1 MTLFEVF
8 SKVLNMSLTA
18 SLVILVVLMVR
29 LPLKKCPKVFSYI
42 LWAAVL
48 FRLLCPVSLPSPVSL
63 LGALDAPAE
72 QSSQGITTTVRYV
85 RHERL
90 MEQERE
96 PMIYE
101 PTVFAPKEHPLP
113 SAEDY
118 IPPQEEPSLPDW
130 TTVVAWVWLAGGAAV
145 LLYGIGTYLHFRR
158 KLLPSV
164 RLRGNVYLADHI
176 DTAFVA
182 GLFFPKIYLP
192 SHLTAGQM
200 PYIIA
205 HERHHIRRLDH
216 VVKHLAFLALAI
228 HWFNPLVWAA
238 FLLAGRDMEMS
249 CDEAVIKKLGSH
261 IRADY
266 SASLLSLATKG
277 RIIAATPLAF
287 GEGDT
292 KGRVLNMAKWK
303 KPRRWVSIVCAVL
316 CFAILAACA
325 ANPDRNAVVS
335 KNDGAFDANV
345 IQTATV
351 PNVPQHVEVT
361 EEFTSTDGS
370 VEFTMRLDQT
380 IVPPEV
386 PVVEVV
392 PHYLTGED
400 ARRIS
405 HVLFGE
411 DAVFY
416 EEEPAL
422 VPYGEMF
429 TREDALAAI
438 QRWSKYTNLE
448 ALRELYGKHASP
460 SDVEVIKAGVEEL
473 TAALDKIPE
482 GKTYR
487 EADWTMKLME
497 AYRYSAEEVAEIDED
512 DLVGYQSV
520 QVATYVDDIRYTLS
534 FSTRN
539 DDVYKLNSIYVEPG
553 SPMSPTG
560 VDNMFY
566 EAKLLRTEEPTQ
578 EQIDAA
584 AKKGEELLNDLGLG
598 QWKVDFCEIWTHDGR
613 GVEEY
618 IIAVHALPVINGV
631 PAIRQPS
638 YGSIKSDNVYA
649 SNYYMTEATVMFN
662 AYGTLTGM
670 EIQSPVDVVE
680 VLNDNV
686 ATLTMDELVQR
697 AKDHLSLS
705 DREAYG
711 ISGELLRIDE
721 LGAGEEFVCKI
732 DLCQIEYGMV
742 RIRIPN
748 TEDGY
753 YYVPALKCS
762 GTVDYVGAESGEVY
776 RSSGTN
782 LSANDE
788 RIVPILILN
797 AVDGSV
803 IPIYEE

>member
-18 SLVILVVLMVR
+18 SLVILAVLAAR
-29 LPLKKCPKVFSYI
+29 LALRKCPKVYSYI

-63 LGALDAPAE
+63 MGALDAPAE
-72 QSSQGITTTVRYV
+72 QSQGITTTVRYV
-85 RHERL
+85 RHEQL
-90 MEQERE
+90 LEWEE
-96 PMIYE
+96 PPVYE
-101 PTVFAPKEHPLP
+101 PTTFAPKEHPLP

-118 IPPQEEPSLPDW
+118 IPSQTEPTLPEW
-130 TTVVAWVWLAGGAAV
+130 TEVVAVLWLTGVASV
-145 LLYGIGTYLHFRR
+145 MLYGIGTYLHFRN
-158 KLLPSV
+158 KLSVSV
-164 RLRGNVYLADHI
+164 RHRGNVYLADHI
-176 DTAFVA
+176 DTAFVT
-182 GLFFPKIYLP
+182 GLLFPRIYLP
-192 SHLTAGQM
+192 SQLSKAQM
-200 PYIIA
+200 PFIIA
-205 HERHHIRRLDH
+205 HERHHIRRFDH

-249 CDEAVIKKLGSH
+249 CDEAVIKKLGAE

-266 SASLLSLATKG
+266 SASLLSLATRR

-303 KPRRWVSIVCAVL
+303 KPRWWVSVICSVL
-316 CFAILAACA
+316 CIAILTACA
-325 ANPDRNAVVS
+325 ANPDRDAVVS
-335 KNDGAFDANV
+335 KNDGTFDANL

-361 EEFTSTDGS
+361 EEFASTDGS
-370 VEFTMRLDQT
+370 VDFIMRLDQT

-448 ALRELYGKHASP
+448 ALRELYGKRASP

-473 TAALDKIPE
+473 TAALDTIPE
-482 GKTYR
+482 EKTNR

-512 DLVGYQSV
+512 DLVGYQTV
-520 QVATYVDDIRYTLS
+520 NVATYVDDIRYTLS
-534 FSTRN
+534 FSARN
-539 DDVYKLNSIYVEPG
+539 DNLYKLSSIFVKPG
-553 SPMSPTG
+553 SLMSPIG
-560 VDNMFY
+560 IDNMFY
-566 EAKLLRTEEPTQ
+566 DSKLLRTEEPTQ

-584 AKKGEELLNDLGLG
+584 AKKGEVLLNDLGLG
-598 QWKVDFCEIWTHDGR
+598 QWQVDGCEVWMPEGR

-618 IIAVHALPVINGV
+618 TIMVKALPVFNSV
-631 PAIRQPS
+631 AAIRQPS
-638 YGSIKSDNVYA
+638 DGDIASGDIYTDNC
-649 SNYYMTEATVMFN
+649 YMSEAMVHYN
-662 AYGTLTGM
+662 AEGKLVGLTILTPM
-670 EIQSPVDVVE
+670 DVVE

-686 ATLTMDELVQR
+686 ATMTMDDLVQR
-697 AKDHLSLS
+697 VKDQLSLT
-705 DREAYG
+705 DKEAFG
-711 ISGELLRIDE
+711 MTGQFLDMMER
-721 LGAGEEFVCKI
+721 GAGEEFVCKV

-762 GTVDYVGAESGEVY
+762 GTIDYVGAESGELY
-776 RSSGTN
+776 GSSG
-782 LSANDE
+782 AEFGVAGE
-788 RIVPILILN
+788 RITPILVLN

-803 IPIYEE
+803 IDQGIG

>member
-8 SKVLNMSLTA
+8 SRVLNMSLTA
-18 SLVILVVLMVR
+18 SLVILAVLLARVA
-29 LPLKKCPKVFSYI
+29 LKKCPKVFSYI

-63 LGALDAPAE
+63 MGALDAPAE
-72 QSSQGITTTVRYV
+72 QSQGITTTVRYV
-85 RHERL
+85 RHEQL
-90 MEQERE
+90 LERE
-96 PMIYE
+96 APPVYE
-101 PTVFAPKEHPLP
+101 PTAFAPKEHPLP

-118 IPPQEEPSLPDW
+118 IPSHTEPTLPNW
-130 TTVVAWVWLAGGAAV
+130 TDIVAALWLTGAASV
-145 LLYGIGTYLHFRR
+145 MLYGIGTYLLFRK
-158 KLLPSV
+158 KLQTSV
-164 RLRGNVYLADHI
+164 RLRGNVYLADHM

-192 SHLTAGQM
+192 SHLSEAQL

-205 HERHHIRRLDH
+205 HERHHIRRFDH

-249 CDEAVIKKLGSH
+249 CDEAVIKRLGPQ

-303 KPRRWVSIVCAVL
+303 KPRWWVSVICSVL
-316 CFAILAACA
+316 CIAILTACA
-325 ANPDRNAVVS
+325 ANPDRDAVIS
-335 KNDGAFDANV
+335 KNDGAFDASL

-370 VEFTMRLDQT
+370 VEFTMQLDQT
-380 IVPPEV
+380 IIPPEV

-392 PHYLTGED
+392 PHYFTGED
-400 ARRIS
+400 AKRIS
-405 HVLFGE
+405 HVLFGG

-416 EEEPAL
+416 EKEPTLAPYEEL
-422 VPYGEMF
+422 Y
-429 TREDALAAI
+429 TREDALAAL
-438 QRWSKYTNLE
+438 QRWSSYANLD
-448 ALRELYGKHASP
+448 ALRELQGKHTSP
-460 SDVEVIKAGVEEL
+460 SDVEVVKAGIEKL
-473 TAALDKIPE
+473 TAALDHIPE

-487 EADWTMKLME
+487 N
-497 AYRYSAEEVAEIDED
+497 AEWIMRPDDEYFYTAEQLAEMDED
-512 DLVGYQSV
+512 DRDNLQSV
-520 QVATYVDDIRYTLS
+520 QVMTNVDGIQYQLDFTIR
-534 FSTRN
+534 
-539 DDVYKLNSIYVEPG
+539 DDEQYKLSSFYMTPNTV
-553 SPMSPTG
+553 MSPLYL
-560 VDNMFY
+560 DADIFR
-566 EAKLLRTEEPTQ
+566 AQLLRTGEPTQ

-584 AKKGEELLNDLGLG
+584 VKKAGELLNSLDLG
-598 QWKVDFCEIWTHDGR
+598 QWQVDSCEVWVPDLR

-618 IIAVHALPVINGV
+618 TIIVKALPVFNGV
-631 PAIRQPS
+631 AAIRQPAVD
-638 YGSIKSDNVYA
+638 SIKSDDIYA
-649 SNYYMTEATVMFN
+649 QNCYMTEAKIEYN
-662 AYGTLTGM
+662 AEGKLVGFEMQTPM
-670 EIQSPVDVVE
+670 DVVE

-686 ATLTMDELVQR
+686 ATMTMDDLIQR
-697 AKDHLSLS
+697 VKDQLSLT
-705 DREAYG
+705 DKEAFG
-711 ISGELLRIDE
+711 MTGQFLDIMER
-721 LGAGEEFVCKI
+721 GAGEEFICMV

-762 GTVDYVGAESGEVY
+762 GTIDYVGAQSGEVY
-776 RSSGTN
+776 SSSGTEI
-782 LSANDE
+782 LGE
-788 RIVPILILN
+788 RILPILVLN

-803 IPIYEE
+803 IEQGIG

>member
-8 SKVLNMSLTA
+8 SRVLNMSLTA
-18 SLVILVVLMVR
+18 SLVILAVLLARVA
-29 LPLKKCPKVFSYI
+29 LKKCPKVFSYI

-63 LGALDAPAE
+63 MGALDAPAE
-72 QSSQGITTTVRYV
+72 QSQGITTTVRYV

-90 MEQERE
+90 LRWEK
-96 PMIYE
+96 PPVYE
-101 PTVFAPKEHPLP
+101 PTPFAPKEHPLP
-113 SAEDY
+113 RADDY
-118 IPPQEEPSLPDW
+118 IPSQAEPTMPEW
-130 TTVVAWVWLAGGAAV
+130 TEVASVLWLTGSAAV
-145 LLYGIGTYLHFRR
+145 LLYGFGSYVKFRI
-158 KLLPSV
+158 KLAASV
-164 RLRGNVYLADHI
+164 RLRRNIYLTDHI

-192 SHLTAGQM
+192 SHLSEAQL

-249 CDEAVIKKLGSH
+249 CDEAVIKRLGPQ

-303 KPRRWVSIVCAVL
+303 KPRWWVSVICSVL
-316 CFAILAACA
+316 CIAILTACA
-325 ANPDRNAVVS
+325 ANPDRDAVIS
-335 KNDGAFDANV
+335 KNDGAFDASL

-370 VEFTMRLDQT
+370 VEFTMQLDQT
-380 IVPPEV
+380 IIPPEV

-392 PHYLTGED
+392 PHYFTGED
-400 ARRIS
+400 AKRIS
-405 HVLFGE
+405 HVLFGG

-416 EEEPAL
+416 EKEPTLAPYEEL
-422 VPYGEMF
+422 Y
-429 TREDALAAI
+429 TREDALAAL
-438 QRWSKYTNLE
+438 QRWSNYTNLE
-448 ALRELYGKHASP
+448 ALRELQGKYASP
-460 SDVEVIKAGVEEL
+460 SDVEVVKSGIAKL
-473 TAALDKIPE
+473 TAALDQIPE

-487 EADWTMKLME
+487 NAKWIMRPDDEYFYT
-497 AYRYSAEEVAEIDED
+497 AEQLAEMDED
-512 DLVGYQSV
+512 DRDNLHSV
-520 QVATYVDDIRYTLS
+520 QIMTNVDGIQYQLDFTIR
-534 FSTRN
+534 
-539 DDVYKLNSIYVEPG
+539 DDEQYKLSSFYMTLNTVK
-553 SPMSPTG
+553 SPLYL
-560 VDNMFY
+560 DADIF
-566 EAKLLRTEEPTQ
+566 AAQLLRTAEPTQ

-584 AKKGEELLNDLGLG
+584 VKKAGELLNGLDLG
-598 QWKVDFCEIWTHDGR
+598 QWQVDSCEVWVPDLR

-618 IIAVHALPVINGV
+618 TIIVKALPVFNGV
-631 PAIRQPS
+631 AAIRQPAVD
-638 YGSIKSDNVYA
+638 SIKSDDIYA
-649 SNYYMTEATVMFN
+649 QNCYMTDAKIEYN
-662 AYGTLTGM
+662 AEGKLVGFEMQTPM
-670 EIQSPVDVVE
+670 DVVE

-686 ATLTMDELVQR
+686 ATMTMDDLIQR
-697 AKDHLSLS
+697 VKDQLSLT
-705 DREAYG
+705 DKEAFG
-711 ISGELLRIDE
+711 MTGQFLDIMER
-721 LGAGEEFVCKI
+721 GAGEEFICMV

-748 TEDGY
+748 TDDGY

-762 GTVDYVGAESGEVY
+762 GTIDYVGAQSGEVY
-776 RSSGTN
+776 SSSGTEI
-782 LSANDE
+782 LGE
-788 RIVPILILN
+788 RILPILVLN

-803 IPIYEE
+803 IEQGIG